1 MLNNRILASTAA
13 ACLLCARLASAASDD
28 STLQIDPPAKLPSVA
43 EFTRYFPVFKTW
55 DASAP
60 PIPRNAKHISTRF
73 GLRDFVLIQLT
84 DSKTP
89 YENTKAVI
97 AMSQDGKP
105 ASYLTL
111 KGFKN
116 LSADWVTEDVLKV
129 ETWPGRAIQIVE
141 LIDVN
146 DGKAVYTGAWNH
158 IYAGP
163 PEPRGT
169 SKRSPSLQPSSATI
183 YHNDSYGL
191 TFHLPSDWTGY
202 GVLRDRWQANEHDDI
217 LNRDV
222 LAGTGPI
229 LILRH
234 PKWRL
239 GHRRQDIPILVF
251 TTEQW
256 KAAVP
261 ERIYAGGVIH
271 ELCRNKHYVCGIYS
285 RFAAADG
292 IPGAQEAQK
301 AAMQNLPEHEQD

>member
-1 MLNNRILASTAA
+1 MLNIRILAWTTISL
-13 ACLLCARLASAASDD
+13 LLCTGLVSATRDD
-28 STLQIDPPAKLPSVA
+28 STIQIDPPVKEPSVA
-43 EFTRYFPVFKTW
+43 EFSPYFPAFHAW

-60 PIPRNAKHISTRF
+60 KIPKDAKPVSTRF

-89 YENTKAVI
+89 YEDTKAVI
-97 AMSQDGKP
+97 VISQTGKP
-105 ASYLTL
+105 ASFLTI

-116 LSADWVTEDVLKV
+116 LSAEWVTEDVLKV
-129 ETWPGRAIQIVE
+129 ETWPGRAIQIVQ

-146 DGKAVYTGAWNH
+146 GGKVLYTGAWNH

-169 SKRSPSLQPSSATI
+169 GERHPSSQPSSATI

-202 GVLRDRWQANEHDDI
+202 TVLHDRWQAHEDGD
-217 LNRDV
+217 RSDKSGV
-222 LAGTGPI
+222 ADTGPI

-234 PKWRL
+234 PKWRTDR
-239 GHRRQDIPILVF
+239 RRQDIPILVF

-256 KAAVP
+256 KADVA
-261 ERIYAGGVIH
+261 ERIYAGGTVY

-292 IPGAQEAQK
+292 IAGAQAAEK
-301 AAMQNLPEHEQD
+301 AVMRNLPEQMQQ